1 MAKRLMACIV
11 AAAIAVSCSGI
22 SSVEAAENGVPRQEA
37 KTFQEHLPKANILDV
52 DFESNDGTDKS
63 EMQNEFMTVQGG
75 SPKDITFD
83 MDNELNQKTAYFHD
97 NAYVYPFSKEK
108 YEKITDAVSIE
119 CMFKYHEFWNEDS
132 EVFSNQQGGGIGLG
146 VVNYGELTF
155 FAHVGGSYR
164 EPKTRISA
172 GEWVHAVGVVD
183 GSTVK
188 LYVNGRLV
196 DLVEAEAGAIKY
208 PEKADAQK
216 FVIGADV
223 NGEGAGENFSH
234 VSVSL
239 ARIYDRALNAEE
251 VKLLEEKAYE
261 GAAITPKEPE
271 VNCGIVSPGTVVSGG
286 IMHANLH
293 MNRVNWDSMNKLSCT
308 LSYDPVKMTYLE
320 AKNQQHGV
328 SITKI
333 KDGTLEVVC
342 ENFSGDDFRQYAN
355 TRLGELLFEIAGEN
369 AAGETDLQMGD
380 FHVYLSGK
388 DVTNQIEIPSEKKT
402 ITILAKDTLDL
413 NGDGVIGAGD
423 VALAEAGEQKAAIA
437 QKAAIYPYKHA
448 IVLTADGAGNIWNP
462 HEIYYAGSEPGVP
475 QKTRDAEIMRK
486 RQNTYAMKLFNEEF
500 ATSYTSQSV
509 KPAVSAQNYTS
520 ILHGA
525 FWEELE
531 KPYQVTNESA
541 AKEYFADFNQET
553 AKYPSLF
560 RAAADAAPSRYL
572 AAFSEWAPILSG
584 IIEPD
589 VAVSKKKSGSEQ
601 KGSSYT
607 SESFSDV
614 AAYIRGEK
622 YQNTS
627 VLYMQNDLLDH
638 IGHWHGY
645 YTDAYWNETA
655 RFDQYYKEVVDA
667 LKETGTYDETLIVAN
682 ADHGG
687 SWRDHGSV
695 YGSDTDIFI
704 GLGGQTIDSG
714 ARLQG
719 GTNADI
725 AALVLYGLRM
735 EKPASMTGQV
745 FDESAFLSQEELKK
759 KGRDTDEV
767 TFACMGNEGALELSR
782 KKSEVRAADMVF
794 LVGNAQIDKIEAE
807 NGTIL
812 RQEVKDGKL
821 YLTVSYENQPS
832 VLAKITF
839 QNIVTEDVR
848 AEEVMLGT
856 AVGKEVYPDL
866 ANEYRNDVSD
876 LEEALV
882 QAKEKEEAA
891 KEAAEKAAEEAEAA
905 KRAEEAA
912 KEAAKEAEEK
922 AAAEVEAAKKMQQ
935 KAAEEEEKAKQE
947 AERAKQEAKKAAEQ
961 VKKLNEQIKELTAKK
976 TKLRV
981 NKKSIKIKVGKTYKL
996 KASATT
1002 SHKITFK
1009 SSNKKVAVVS
1019 KKGVVKGKKK
1029 GKAVI
1034 SVTCNKVT
1042 QKVKVTVK

>member
-1 MAKRLMACIV
+1 MIKRLTACFM
-11 AAAIAVSCSGI
+11 AAAIAVSGSGI
-22 SSVEAAENGVPRQEA
+22 SSVAAAEKAVSRQEA
-37 KTFQEHLPKANILDV
+37 EIVQGQLPRANILDV
-52 DFESNDGTDKS
+52 DFESGDGTDKS
-63 EMQNEFMTVQGG
+63 EMQNQFMTVQGG

-83 MDNELNQKTAYFHD
+83 MDSELKQTAAYFHD
-97 NAYVYPFSKEK
+97 NAYVYPFSREK
-108 YEKITDAVSIE
+108 YDKITNAVTME

-164 EPKTRISA
+164 EPKTHISA

-208 PEKADAQK
+208 PEKTDAQK

-223 NGEGAGENFSH
+223 NGAGAGENFSH
-234 VSVSL
+234 VSVRL
-239 ARIYDRALNAEE
+239 ARIYDRALTAEE
-251 VKLLEEKAYE
+251 IKLLEEKAYE
-261 GAAITPKEPE
+261 GAAVKPKEPE
-271 VNCGIVSPGTVVSGG
+271 INCGMVLPGSVVSGG
-286 IMHANLH
+286 IMHVNLH
-293 MNRVNWDSMNKLSCT
+293 MNRLNWESMNKLSCT
-308 LSYDPVKMTYLE
+308 LSYDPAKMTYLE
-320 AKNQQHGV
+320 TKNQKDGV
-328 SITKI
+328 SITKT

-355 TRLGELLFEIAGEN
+355 TRLGELLFEIADEN
-369 AAGETDLQMGD
+369 AAGETDLQIGD
-380 FHVYLSGK
+380 YHVYLSGK

-402 ITILAKDTLDL
+402 ITILAKDALDL

-423 VALAEAGEQKAAIA
+423 VALAQSDEQKAAIA
-437 QKAAIYPYKHA
+437 RKAAIYPYKHA

-462 HEIYYAGSEPGVP
+462 HEIYYAGSDAGVP
-475 QKTRDAEIMRK
+475 QKTRDAQIMGK

-500 ATSYTSQSV
+500 ASSYTAQSV

-560 RAAADAAPSRYL
+560 RAAADAAPGRYL

-645 YTDAYWNETA
+645 YTDAYWNEAA

-695 YGSDTDIFI
+695 YSSDTDIFI
-704 GLGGQTIDSG
+704 GLGGQTVDSG

-725 AALVLYGLRM
+725 PALVLYGLRM
-735 EKPASMTGQV
+735 EKPASMTGEV

-767 TFACMGNEGALELSR
+767 KFTCIGNEGALELSQ
-782 KKSEVRAADMVF
+782 KKSEVRAADMVI
-794 LVGNAQIDKIEAE
+794 LAGNAQIEKIEAE
-807 NGTIL
+807 NGTVL
-812 RQEVKDGKL
+812 RQEIKDGKL
-821 YLTVSYENQPS
+821 YLTVSYEKQPS
-832 VLAKITF
+832 ELAKITF
-839 QNIVTEDVR
+839 RDIVAEEVKV
-848 AEEVMLGT
+848 EEVMLGT

-866 ANEYRNDVSD
+866 TNEYRNDVSA
-876 LEEALV
+876 LEEALA
-882 QAKEKEEAA
+882 QAREKEKAA
-891 KEAAEKAAEEAEAA
+891 KEAAEKAAEEAET
-905 KRAEEAA
+905 
-912 KEAAKEAEEK
+912 
-922 AAAEVEAAKKMQQ
+922 AKKLQK
-935 KAAEEEEKAKQE
+935 KAAEEEKKAKQE
-947 AERAKQEAKKAAEQ
+947 AEKAKREAKKAKEE
-961 VKKLNEQIKELTAKK
+961 VEKLRNQIKKLTAKK
-976 TKLRV
+976 TKLKV
-981 NKKSIKIKVGKTYKL
+981 NKKSVKIRVGKTYKI

-1009 SSNKKVAVVS
+1009 SSNKKIAVVS
-1019 KKGVVKGKKK
+1019 QKGVVKGKKK

-1034 SVTCNKVT
+1034 SVKCNKVT